1 MLDFIASIF
10 KYPMQWF
17 YQLTGDNYLL
27 AMILFA
33 LFVKLIS
40 LPLAIRQQKT
50 QIKGAKLRP
59 KIAIIERKYQGKR
72 DPAIL
77 QQKQQEIMELQQ
89 KEGYSPLSGCLPLL
103 IQLPVLLGLY
113 QVVRKPLT
121 YLLNLSDEVVQKM
134 CDFAGSMQG
143 DVAKP
148 ITYTVE
154 NQLPLMDKLLRTDG
168 FAAADYD
175 IEALPNL
182 TFFNG
187 NLNLGATPSLS
198 FNWLLLI
205 PVLSFV
211 FSFLSMKIT
220 RKLNSPVM
228 TQSAPETEMSNKIM
242 DLMMPL
248 MSIFISFTLPAA
260 FGVYWLFGYVFGI
273 IQTLIMA
280 KAMPLPTFTE
290 EELRQYEKEMK
301 TSRSRS
307 TGSSVRPA
315 SAGPVRSRHHI
326 DDDDDDT
333 PAKPVQ
339 KKNPPKQSGKAG
351 TRKNGVESAPLKD
364 DSDKK

>member
-1 MLDFIASIF
+1 MLDWIASIF

-27 AMILFA
+27 ALILFA
-33 LFVKLIS
+33 LFVKVLV
-40 LPLAIRQQKT
+40 LPFSIRQQKT

-59 KIAIIERKYQGKR
+59 KIAIIEKKYQGQR
-72 DPAIL
+72 DPAML

-103 IQLPVLLGLY
+103 VQLPVFLGLY

-121 YLLNLSDEVVQKM
+121 YLFNWSNDAVNALCEKLNEWNALHAPEL
-134 CDFAGSMQG
+134 
-143 DVAKP
+143 AK
-148 ITYTVE
+148 YTIE
-154 NQLPLMDKLLRTDG
+154 DQIPLMNQASNHLANGDFTYETLEI
-168 FAAADYD
+168 AQ
-175 IEALPNL
+175 LPNL
-182 TFFNG
+182 TYGPF
-187 NLNLGATPSLS
+187 NLGDIPNIGA

-205 PVLSFV
+205 PLLSFV

-228 TQSAPETEMSNKIM
+228 TAQGSPETEMSNKIM

-248 MSIFISFTLPAA
+248 MSVFISFTLPAA

-273 IQTLIMA
+273 IQTVIMA

-301 TSRSRS
+301 ASRARS
-307 TGSSVRPA
+307 NYRPVSSA
-315 SAGPVRSRHHI
+315 PVRSRHHI
-326 DDDDDDT
+326 DDDDDDMPVK
-333 PAKPVQ
+333 PAQ
-339 KKNPPKQSGKAG
+339 KQKQSGKAG
-351 TRKNGVESAPLKD
+351 ARTKGVESAPMKD
-364 DSDKK
+364 ESDKN